1 MIKPWS
7 YSGHKSPDYLSRIC
21 IFCCHKRDQ
30 ISSHF
35 WICIFHN
42 AHLLYTVNIYTF
54 LGHSILFVLNTVQ
67 LFSYQKM
74 YFLIIYI
81 FLLVN
86 FWFFTL
92 FSLLAV
98 FCISS
103 LTVFTVTHQN
113 TKVDSLKLKKTPK
126 EIIQKPVLICWKL
139 SLTIELRGSAES
151 SVCWFYI
158 TENIRISVF
167 CQATVLRLIVSVL
180 FALVLEISSS
190 ATNQMEG
197 NGFFCLRSSK
207 KYCI

>member
-1 MIKPWS
+1 MLIFFILWTFTHSLAIPSSLFWTLFSSFHIRK
-7 YSGHKSPDYLSRIC
+7 C
-21 IFCCHKRDQ
+21 IF
-30 ISSHF
+30 
-35 WICIFHN
+35 
-42 AHLLYTVNIYTF
+42 L
-54 LGHSILFVLNTVQ
+54 
-67 LFSYQKM
+67 
-74 YFLIIYI
+74 YI

-86 FWFFTL
+86 FWSSPCIP
-92 FSLLAV
+92 SLQYSAYL
-98 FCISS
+98 
-103 LTVFTVTHQN
+103 LVFTVTHQN
-113 TKVDSLKLKKTPK
+113 TKVDSLNLKKTPK

-167 CQATVLRLIVSVL
+167 CQATVLRLIVSIL

>member
-1 MIKPWS
+1 
-7 YSGHKSPDYLSRIC
+7 
-21 IFCCHKRDQ
+21 
-30 ISSHF
+30 
-35 WICIFHN
+35 
-42 AHLLYTVNIYTF
+42 
-54 LGHSILFVLNTVQ
+54 
-67 LFSYQKM
+67 M

-113 TKVDSLKLKKTPK
+113 TKVNSLNLTKTPK

-180 FALVLEISSS
+180 FALVLESSSS

-197 NGFFCLRSSK
+197 NGFFWCALQKNIASK
-207 KYCI
+207 KFIFSGRKKSQWKLLTRTKILSLGTCVAVESLQYFKSQK

>member
-1 MIKPWS
+1 MILDHHNIEVDVTFSVFACLAQVQGPELYIS
-7 YSGHKSPDYLSRIC
+7 VSLYIC
-21 IFCCHKRDQ
+21 WCCNFRF
-30 ISSHF
+30 ILPSVFS
-35 WICIFHN
+35 
-42 AHLLYTVNIYTF
+42 
-54 LGHSILFVLNTVQ
+54 GHSILFFLNTVQ
-67 LFSYQKM
+67 VFSYQKM
-74 YFLIIYI
+74 YFLIF

-103 LTVFTVTHQN
+103 LTVFTVTRQT
-113 TKVDSLKLKKTPK
+113 TKVNSLNLTKTPK